1 MAAKMIQTWN
11 IKPGHEQEYFGFVV
25 GEYLPRLNK
34 LGLEIT
40 DAWVTVYGNRPQIL
54 VGAVIASK
62 LKARKVMASD
72 EWNTLNEQL
81 KGLVDNL
88 EFKLATHKGGFQF

>member
-1 MAAKMIQTWN
+1 MIKLIMTWD
-11 IKPGHEQEYFGFVV
+11 IKPGNEQEYFAFVLH
-25 GEYLPRLNK
+25 EYLPQFNK
-34 LGLEIT
+34 FGFEIT

-62 LKARKVMASD
+62 LKARKVMSSD
-72 EWNTLNEQL
+72 EWNNLNEQL

-88 EFKLATHKGGFQF
+88 EFKLATHKGSFQF